1 MFFVT
6 AWTRLPEVMR
16 ESMVLVGAIMIILGV
31 SLAST
36 NYLID
41 TEVPTRIFEAIREHV
56 DGKLT
61 FLILLNLFLLGLGMM
76 LDIFSALVIVVPI
89 ILPIALGYGIDP
101 VHLGIVSSGLRL
113 ASAVLAVAVLAAF
126 PLYFGEVNASF
137 AAGTIPHEALADE
150 LTRWA
155 AWQWARTLLQIAAFA
170 AALLGLRERLE
181 H

>member
-1 MFFVT
+1 
-6 AWTRLPEVMR
+6 MR
-16 ESMVLVGAIMIILGV
+16 QFLQIVVAPAAAGVLGLAAGALLAEAVVLVPYWR
-31 SLAST
+31 SLEPA
-36 NYLID
+36 
-41 TEVPTRIFEAIREHV
+41 
-56 DGKLT
+56 T
-61 FLILLNLFLLGLGMM
+61 FLAWYAAHAELLFRFFAPLEITGTIL
-76 LDIFSALVIVVPI
+76 A
-89 ILPIALGYGIDP
+89 IAAAVLARKP
-101 VHLGIVSSGLRL
+101 LRQASGLRL

-126 PLYFGEVNASF
+126 PLYFGEANASF